1 MNKIIEYSTHLKEI
15 IDEHLYKILI
25 GLLLGC
31 FSLGLFLVVALTRQ
45 NDSNIV
51 QNDTASIESTSVESS
66 SDVESTNSTKKM
78 YIDIKGEVNNP
89 GVYKMKSGSR
99 VTDLIKDAGGFK
111 KDADQSAVNLAKQ
124 LIDQDMIIVYKV
136 GQAPKNN
143 LMDSSPKDEEKV
155 NINKADSE
163 ELQKLDRVGEKM
175 AQKIIDYRNQHN
187 GFHSIDEIK
196 QISGFGEKTFER
208 LKDSLTI

>member
-66 SDVESTNSTKKM
+66 SVVESTNSTKKM

-99 VTDLIKDAGGFK
+99 VTDLIKEAGGFK

-175 AQKIIDYRNQHN
+175 SQKIIDYRNQHN

>member
-31 FSLGLFLVVALTRQ
+31 FSMGLFLVVALSKQ
-45 NDSNIV
+45 NDNNIV
-51 QNDTASIESTSVESS
+51 QNDTATIDNTNVDS
-66 SDVESTNSTKKM
+66 SDIESTNSNKQI
-78 YIDIKGEVNNP
+78 YIDVKGEVNNP
-89 GVYKMKSGSR
+89 GVYKMKAGSR
-99 VTDLIKDAGGFK
+99 VTDLIRNAGGFK
-111 KDADQSAVNLAKQ
+111 KDADQTAVNLAKQ
-124 LIDQDMIIVYKV
+124 LADQDMIVVYKV
-136 GQAPKNN
+136 GQGPKANQT
-143 LMDSSPKDEEKV
+143 DDVEKEKV
-155 NINKADSE
+155 NINKADSD

>member
-111 KDADQSAVNLAKQ
+111 KDADQSEVNLAKQ

>member
-66 SDVESTNSTKKM
+66 SVVESTNSTKKM

-89 GVYKMKSGSR
+89 GVYKMKAGSR
-99 VTDLIKDAGGFK
+99 VTDLIKEAGGFK

-175 AQKIIDYRNQHN
+175 AQKIIDYRNQYN

>member
-31 FSLGLFLVVALTRQ
+31 FSMGLVLVVALSKQ

-51 QNDTASIESTSVESS
+51 QNDTSAIDNTNVDSS
-66 SDVESTNSTKKM
+66 YIESTNSNKQM
-78 YIDIKGEVNNP
+78 YIDVKGEVNKP
-89 GVYKMKSGSR
+89 GVYKMKAGSR
-99 VTDLIKDAGGFK
+99 VTDLIRNAGGFK
-111 KDADQSAVNLAKQ
+111 KDADETEVNLAKQ
-124 LIDQDMIIVYKV
+124 LTDQDMIVVYKV
-136 GQAPKNN
+136 GQGPKANQT
-143 LMDSSPKDEEKV
+143 DDVEKV

-196 QISGFGEKTFER
+196 QISGFGEKTFEK

>member
-66 SDVESTNSTKKM
+66 SVVESTNSTKKM

-89 GVYKMKSGSR
+89 GVYKMKAGSR
-99 VTDLIKDAGGFK
+99 VTDLIKEAGGFK

>member
-99 VTDLIKDAGGFK
+99 VTDLIKEAGGFK

-175 AQKIIDYRNQHN
+175 SQKIIDYRNQHN